1 MCFSDRKKPM
11 CCIMVMSGLAVICG
25 LVMIAFA
32 FIFTNQDVLKQMEKE
47 DEKIEDGRKLLFIGL
62 VIFSLLTIVAATM
75 GFCAKC
81 CKSWCFNICFG
92 TLLLP
97 VWIVVTVIGAAAL
110 FVAVA
115 AEDRVEDECNKLL
128 EKTSQLIDDRFG
140 DQINAELDAATGDI
154 VADLNPGTGSSL
166 SGSDFGGF
174 SGGSGSFADAFIQEA
189 EVCKV
194 YTSLDK
200 VVIDLDIY
208 DQIGIN
214 EFMCSSDCPCKDVPT
229 KTDWTSITVLEGR
242 ALPCKAWNFAGTF
255 ETYKECILSA
265 ESVST
270 ISGSG
275 AAFKIFAKKFRE
287 QDDFNTIMEWIE
299 FFEEEYNC
307 AGICT
312 PAKFSWSQSIAL
324 GLPTKSCINSIK
336 DDLTDS
342 FTGLAAATL
351 TSGILL
357 FFIWIMQYCLWRKF

>member
-1 MCFSDRKKPM
+1 
-11 CCIMVMSGLAVICG
+11 
-25 LVMIAFA
+25 
-32 FIFTNQDVLKQMEKE
+32 MEKE

-115 AEDRVEDECNKLL
+115 AEDRVEEECNKLL
-128 EKTSQLIDDRFG
+128 EKASDLVDDRFG

-154 VADLNPGTGSSL
+154 VADLNPGTGSGL
-166 SGSDFGGF
+166 DFG
-174 SGGSGSFADAFIQEA
+174 SGGFGRDSFIDDISL
-189 EVCKV
+189 CKQ

-200 VVIDLDIY
+200 ITIDLDIY

-214 EFMCSSDCPCKDVPT
+214 EFMCSDDCPCLKDVPT
-229 KTDWTSITVLEGR
+229 EEEWSTITTLEGR
-242 ALPCKAWNFAGTF
+242 DLPCKAWNFEGTF
-255 ETYKECILSA
+255 ETYKECILNADTVSNV
-265 ESVST
+265 SV
-270 ISGSG
+270 SG
-275 AAFKIFAKKFRE
+275 AAFKIFAKKFRDQE
-287 QDDFNTIMEWIE
+287 DFNTIMEWIE
-299 FFEEEYNC
+299 FFEEEYTC

-312 PAKFSWSQSIAL
+312 PAQFSWSQSIAN
-324 GLPTKSCINSIK
+324 GVPTKSCIGSIK
-336 DDLTDS
+336 DDLTSS
-342 FTGLAAATL
+342 FTGLAGATL
-351 TSGILL
+351 ASGILL

>member
-1 MCFSDRKKPM
+1 
-11 CCIMVMSGLAVICG
+11 
-25 LVMIAFA
+25 
-32 FIFTNQDVLKQMEKE
+32 MEKE

-115 AEDRVEDECNKLL
+115 AEDRVEEECNKLL
-128 EKTSQLIDDRFG
+128 EKASDLVDEQFG
-140 DQINAELDAATGDI
+140 DQINAELDASGDI
-154 VADLNPGTGSSL
+154 VANLNPGTGSGL
-166 SGSDFGGF
+166 DF
-174 SGGSGSFADAFIQEA
+174 GSGSFGRDEFINDISPCQP
-189 EVCKV
+189 

-200 VVIDLDIY
+200 ITIDLDIY
-208 DQIGIN
+208 NQIGIN
-214 EFMCSSDCPCKDVPT
+214 EFMCSDDCPCKDVAT
-229 KTDWTSITVLEGR
+229 KEEWSTITTLEGR
-242 ALPCKAWNFAGTF
+242 DLPCKAWNFEGTF
-255 ETYKECILSA
+255 ETYKECILNTPTASDLS
-265 ESVST
+265 EP
-270 ISGSG
+270 GS
-275 AAFKIFAKKFRE
+275 AFKIFAEKFRE

-299 FFEEEYNC
+299 FFEEEYTC

-312 PAKFSWSQSIAL
+312 PAQFSWSQSIAN
-324 GLPTKSCINSIK
+324 GVPTKSCIGSIK

-342 FTGLAAATL
+342 FTGLAGTTL
-351 TSGILL
+351 ASGILL